1 MSPPLNIN
9 NIIPIDKTGSYQ
21 VYLKDAVVVFDGF
34 KALDI
39 EEFGVYYNELRVIIG
54 PNGAGKTTLCDVIS
68 GKTPLTSGKVYVGG
82 LDIIQASDVEIAGM
96 GVGRKFQTP
105 TVFDSLTVWE
115 NMDLALP
122 RAKSVFPNL
131 WLKETNREKERITA
145 ILERVRLAD
154 EINVQAQYLSH
165 GQRQW
170 LALSMLILAEPKLL
184 LVDEPAA
191 GLTDKETEITA
202 ELLLELKGQHTIIVI
217 EHDMEFVRR
226 LNSYVTV
233 MNEGRVLAEGRLDEL
248 RQNDEVVKA
257 YLGRS

>member
-1 MSPPLNIN
+1 MSQPLNIEK
-9 NIIPIDKTGSYQ
+9 IVPIDKRGSYQ
-21 VYLKDAVVVFDGF
+21 VYLENAVVVFDGF

-68 GKTPLTSGKVYVGG
+68 GRTPLTSGHVYVSGT
-82 LDIIQASDVEIAGM
+82 DIAYACDVEIAGM

-105 TVFDSLTVWE
+105 TVFVSLTVWE
-115 NMDLALP
+115 HMDLALP
-122 RAKSVFPNL
+122 RSKSVLPNI
-131 WLKETNREKERITA
+131 WCRKTSEEKEKISDL
-145 ILERVRLAD
+145 LERVGLAA
-154 EINVQAQYLSH
+154 EMATQAKYLGH

-191 GLTDKETEITA
+191 GLTDKETEMTA
-202 ELLLELKGQHTIIVI
+202 ELLLQLKGQHTIMVI

-233 MNEGRVLAEGRLDEL
+233 MNEGKILAEGRLEEL

-257 YLGRS
+257 YLGR

>member
-1 MSPPLNIN
+1 
-9 NIIPIDKTGSYQ
+9 
-21 VYLKDAVVVFDGF
+21 
-34 KALDI
+34 
-39 EEFGVYYNELRVIIG
+39 
-54 PNGAGKTTLCDVIS
+54 
-68 GKTPLTSGKVYVGG
+68 
-82 LDIIQASDVEIAGM
+82 M

-154 EINVQAQYLSH
+154 EINVQAQYLSY

>member
-1 MSPPLNIN
+1 MSQPLNIEK
-9 NIIPIDKTGSYQ
+9 IVPIDKRGSYQ
-21 VYLKDAVVVFDGF
+21 VYLENATVVFDGF
-34 KALDI
+34 KALDVD
-39 EEFGVYYNELRVIIG
+39 EFGVYYNELRVIIG
-54 PNGAGKTTLCDVIS
+54 PNGAGKTTLCDVVS
-68 GKTPLTSGKVYVGG
+68 GRTPLTSGEVYVGG
-82 LDIIQASDVEIAGM
+82 VDIGHAGDVEIAQM

-131 WLKETNREKERITA
+131 WCRKTSDEKERITA
-145 ILERVRLAD
+145 LLERVGLAA
-154 EINVQAQYLSH
+154 EMSTQAQYLGH

-191 GLTDKETEITA
+191 GLTDKETEMTA
-202 ELLLELKGQHTIIVI
+202 ELLLQLKGQHTIIVI

-226 LNSYVTV
+226 LDSYVTV
-233 MNEGRVLAEGRLDEL
+233 MNEGKILAEGRLDEL

-257 YLGRS
+257 YLGR